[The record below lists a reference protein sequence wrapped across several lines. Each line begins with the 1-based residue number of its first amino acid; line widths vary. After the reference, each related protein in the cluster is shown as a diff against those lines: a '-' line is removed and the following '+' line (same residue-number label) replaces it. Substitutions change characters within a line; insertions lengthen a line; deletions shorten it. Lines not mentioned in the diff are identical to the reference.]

1 MNTWGWGSAGET
13 TADIITM
20 LINSAIS
27 FWVFFPIF
35 KIIFKNESEK

>member
-1 MNTWGWGSAGET
+1 MNTWGMGSAGEVM
-13 TADIITM
+13 ADFITM
-20 LINSAIS
+20 IINCAIS

>member
-1 MNTWGWGSAGET
+1 MNELNLGAGGET
-13 TADIITM
+13 IADVITM

-35 KIIFKNESEK
+35 KIIFKNDSK